1 MIIATAGHVDHGKTA
16 LLHALTGTDTDRLP
30 EEKKRGMTIDL
41 GYAYWAQPDGRVLG
55 FIDVPGHEKFLA
67 NMLSG
72 IGGINHALL
81 VVACDDGV
89 MPQTREHLT
98 LLKLA
103 GQPPLSVALS
113 KIDRVDE
120 SRIEQVSQQVMAL
133 TQQLGWQ
140 ACSLFP
146 VSSVTGAGVEA
157 LRQHLSA
164 LPQPAASA
172 ARPFRLAID
181 RAFTIKGAGLVVT
194 GTAHAGQVRPGD
206 RLWLTG
212 VNQPVRVRS
221 LHAQN
226 QPAELA
232 GGGQRIALNIS
243 GEVEKAQ
250 INRGDWLLATQQE
263 TGASRLIVALDAL
276 QPLQQWQP
284 VHIYHAASHITGRV
298 SLLEENL
305 AELVLDR
312 PLWLADNDRLILRDI
327 SAQKTLA
334 AARVVLL
341 HSKRRGK
348 RQPHYLQWLRQLAA
362 AADDRAAIA
371 AYLQHQPCLADTL
384 SWARQLQPQA
394 LQPLLD
400 ELQPVAAGSWL
411 LASEMAQ
418 RWQQMLLNALASFHQ
433 QHSDQPGVGR
443 DRLRRMALP
452 DVEQE
457 IVFALIDRLVAR
469 GELVNRQGWLHL
481 PAFEPAFNE
490 EEAQLWQR
498 VAPLFHDDPLWVRD
512 IAKLLGEEEAAIRQL
527 LLTAAQLGHVTAIVR
542 DRYYRSDKIAIF
554 ADLIRQR
561 AATVGSTSAADFRN
575 QLGTGRKIAI
585 QLLEFFDRSG
595 FTRRRGNDHIL
606 RDAGLFNTQQ

>member
-113 KIDRVDE
+113 KIDRVDA

-232 GGGQRIALNIS
+232 GGGQRISLNIS

-263 TGASRLIVALDAL
+263 TGVSRLIVALDAL

-305 AELVLDR
+305 AELILDR
-312 PLWLADNDRLILRDI
+312 PLWLADSDRLILRDI

-418 RWQQMLLNALASFHQ
+418 RWQQMLLDALAGFHQ

-512 IAKLLGEEEAAIRQL
+512 IAKLLGEEETAIRQL

-606 RDAGLFNTQQ
+606 RDAALFNTQQ

>member
-16 LLHALTGTDTDRLP
+16 LLHALTGTDADRLP

-41 GYAYWAQPDGRVLG
+41 GYAYWPQPDGRVLG

-72 IGGINHALL
+72 IGGISHALL

-89 MPQTREHLT
+89 MPQTWEHLT

-103 GQPPLSVALS
+103 GQPPITIALT
-113 KIDRVDE
+113 KTDRVDE
-120 SRIEQVSQQVMAL
+120 ARIAEVAQQTEAL
-133 TQQLGWQ
+133 TQQLGWTR
-140 ACSLFP
+140 CRLFP
-146 VSSVTGAGVEA
+146 VSSQTGAGLDA
-157 LRQHLSA
+157 LRQHLSS
-164 LPQPAASA
+164 LPQHEAESD
-172 ARPFRLAID
+172 RPFRLAID

-194 GTAHAGQVRPGD
+194 GTAHAGQVRVGD

-212 VNQPVRVRS
+212 ANQPVRVRS

-226 QPAELA
+226 QPTEQA

-243 GEVEKAQ
+243 GDVEKAQ
-250 INRGDWLLATQQE
+250 IHRGDWLLATQQNE
-263 TGASRLIVALDAL
+263 GVSRLIVALDTL

-298 SLLEENL
+298 SLLENGL
-305 AELVLDR
+305 AELVLDT

-327 SAQKTLA
+327 SARQTLA
-334 AARVVLL
+334 AARVIVLN
-341 HSKRRGK
+341 SRRRGK
-348 RQPHYLQWLRQLAA
+348 RQPGYLQWLHQLAA
-362 AADDRAAIA
+362 AQDDRAAIRI
-371 AYLQHQPCLADTL
+371 YLQQQPCLPDTL

-394 LQPLLD
+394 LQHALD
-400 ELQPVAAGSWL
+400 ALQPVVAGGWL
-411 LASEMAQ
+411 LSPEMAQ
-418 RWQQMLLNALASFHQ
+418 RWQQQLLDTLAHFHQ

-452 DVEQE
+452 DVEPE
-457 IVFALIDRLVAR
+457 IGRALIDEPIAR
-469 GELVNRQGWLHL
+469 GELINRQGWLHL
-481 PAFEPAFNE
+481 PAFEPAFSAD
-490 EEAQLWQR
+490 EAQLWQR
-498 VAPLFHDDPLWVRD
+498 VAPLFLDDPLWVRD
-512 IAKLLGEEEAAIRQL
+512 IARQLGEEEACIRQL

-542 DRYYRSDKIAIF
+542 DRYYRSDMILIF

-561 AATVGSTSAADFRN
+561 AAAGGATSAADFRN

-595 FTRRRGNDHIL
+595 FTRRRGNDHLL
-606 RDAGLFNTQQ
+606 RDSALFGHSP

>member
-113 KIDRVDE
+113 KIDRVDA

-212 VNQPVRVRS
+212 INQPVRVRS

-263 TGASRLIVALDAL
+263 TGVSRLIVALDAL

-312 PLWLADNDRLILRDI
+312 PLWLADSDRLILRDI

-418 RWQQMLLNALASFHQ
+418 RWQQMLLDALASFHQ

-443 DRLRRMALP
+443 DRLRRMVLP

-457 IVFALIDRLVAR
+457 IVFALIDRLVAC

-498 VAPLFHDDPLWVRD
+498 VAPLFNDDPLWVRD
-512 IAKLLGEEEAAIRQL
+512 IAKLLGEEEATIRQL

>member
-120 SRIEQVSQQVMAL
+120 TRIEQVSQQVMAL

-212 VNQPVRVRS
+212 INQPVRVRS

-263 TGASRLIVALDAL
+263 TGVSRLIVALDAL

-312 PLWLADNDRLILRDI
+312 PLWLADSDRLILRDI

-362 AADDRAAIA
+362 AVDDRAAIA

-418 RWQQMLLNALASFHQ
+418 RWQQMLLDALASFHQ